1 MRDQLGICYYVRTE
15 HNPFT
20 DHGFLSISAGVDNS
34 RVKEAVIGIMEEC
47 ERLKVEV
54 ISDEEI
60 KKAKDYIA
68 GTTMLELE
76 TSDARAEYCGYQELM
91 KKVIDLPSNI
101 IEKVNKVTAKEVMDL
116 ARDIFVNEGLNMAM
130 IGRSKDGE
138 EFGKEFKFK

>member
-1 MRDQLGICYYVRTE
+1 M
-15 HNPFT
+15 
-20 DHGFLSISAGVDNS
+20 
-34 RVKEAVIGIMEEC
+34 
-47 ERLKVEV
+47 
-54 ISDEEI
+54 

-101 IEKVNKVTAKEVMDL
+101 IEKINKVTAKEVMDL

-138 EFGKEFKFK
+138 EFNKEFKFK